1 MVGESRTEL
10 LHWLNTEL
18 GLNYTK
24 VEQCGTGA
32 AYCQLMD
39 SVVGG
44 VPMNKVKFD
53 TRLDYDHR
61 QNLKIL
67 QATFYR
73 LGITKPIEVERLIK
87 CRLQDNLEL
96 LQFLHKFWLE
106 NKAVHGVYDAQSR
119 RTSSGGSTRTTRNGV
134 AHDAGRTSLLGSV
147 VGAQGPRRSISSKLA
162 SRPASR
168 TASGNTVR
176 TTTANLPAAVRP
188 QRRSTMEIDSL
199 PVNPNRPSLEAEC
212 NTARK
217 ELAQANEE
225 LLEYR
230 ILLESLETERNFYFN
245 KLIEIETLIR
255 NVTASEST
263 SDATPLTVTELAA
276 QVQEVLYTTEEGFQI
291 ADEHEA
297 IEEETF

>member
-61 QNLKIL
+61 QNLKVL
-67 QATFYR
+67 QATFNR

-119 RTSSGGSTRTTRNGV
+119 RTSSSGSTQATRIGV
-134 AHDAGRTSLLGSV
+134 APDGRTSLLGSV

-176 TTTANLPAAVRP
+176 TATANSPAAVRP

-199 PVNPNRPSLEAEC
+199 SVNPIRPNLEAEC

-217 ELAQANEE
+217 ELEQANEE

-230 ILLESLETERNFYFN
+230 ILLESMETERNFYFN

-255 NVTASEST
+255 NVTASVST
-263 SDATPLTVTELAA
+263 SHATPMTVTELAA